1 MASST
6 RSITSNHLC
15 GLMQALSHKHR
26 LSIVDC
32 LQNGEMDVQSIQEA
46 LTLGQSTVSQH
57 LAVMRTQK
65 IVKERRAGRRVFY
78 RLTHPNLVEW
88 LTKGAEL
95 SDTMHQQAAI
105 EESAG

>member
-32 LQNGEMDVQSIQEA
+32 LQKGEMDVQSIQEA

-65 IVKERRAGRRVFY
+65 IVKERRAGRRVTG
-78 RLTHPNLVEW
+78 RR
-88 LTKGAEL
+88 
-95 SDTMHQQAAI
+95 DAASLPI
-105 EESAG
+105 VRRAARRDRPVPRARAAMNRFVP